1 MSNDINDL
9 DLDDDSDVIE
19 LFDNDNTESSIP
31 DFLLQQQQNDKEFSS
46 SATLASRPPSR
57 SIDNR
62 DINLTAVP
70 DESSSLSKPMLT
82 NLHSVRIFFF
92 FGNFKPFY

>member
-1 MSNDINDL
+1 MSNINDL

-31 DFLLQQQQNDKEFSS
+31 DFLLQKNEKFS
-46 SATLASRPPSR
+46 SATLASRPPS

-62 DINLTAVP
+62 DMNLTAVP
-70 DESSSLSKPMLT
+70 DESSLSKPMLT
-82 NLHSVRIFFF
+82 NLHSVSIYTYIFD
-92 FGNFKPFY
+92 FKPFY